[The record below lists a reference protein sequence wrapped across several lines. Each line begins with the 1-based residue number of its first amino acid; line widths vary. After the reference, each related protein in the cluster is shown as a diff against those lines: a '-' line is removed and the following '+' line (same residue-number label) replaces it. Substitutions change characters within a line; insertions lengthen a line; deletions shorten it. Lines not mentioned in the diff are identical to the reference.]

1 MIYNAATFST
11 TVSSLAWGIT
21 GLVLLVFGVC
31 GTAQAQVD
39 GGNNGISDEL
49 LAVGLEVPMTQ
60 SAGGTLYLKASA
72 TGIEDEFMLDTG
84 AGMVTL
90 SETLL
95 ARLKTVQRVEHVRQM
110 AARLANN
117 RLRRID
123 VYRINDFRVG
133 NCYLG
138 DVEVAVMEG
147 GSRNL
152 LGLSALRLAAPF
164 AIQLSPPVLSLSHCG
179 LNNIASLGG

>member
-1 MIYNAATFST
+1 MRRDAAETST
-11 TVSSLAWGIT
+11 IVSSLAWGVAA
-21 GLVLLVFGVC
+21 LALLSW
-31 GTAQAQVD
+31 GTAQAEID
-39 GGNNGISDEL
+39 RGNNGIKDEL

-72 TGIEDEFMLDTG
+72 TGIEDDFLLDTG

-95 ARLKTVQRVEHVRQM
+95 ARLQKVQRVEHVRQM

-117 RLRRID
+117 RLKRID

-133 NCYLG
+133 DCYLG
-138 DVEVAVMEG
+138 SVEVAVMEG

-152 LGLSALRLAAPF
+152 LGLSVLRLAAPF
-164 AIQLSPPVLSLSHCG
+164 AIQLSPPALSLSNCG
-179 LNNIASLGG
+179 LNSIASVGR